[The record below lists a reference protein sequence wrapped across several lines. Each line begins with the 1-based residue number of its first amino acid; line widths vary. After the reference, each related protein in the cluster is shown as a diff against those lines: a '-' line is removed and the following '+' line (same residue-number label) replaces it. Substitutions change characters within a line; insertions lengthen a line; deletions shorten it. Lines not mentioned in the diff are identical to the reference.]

1 MLATHLSIDKIYDR
15 LPILLK
21 FWAGPISLAIYIK
34 EYNQI
39 SLLSNVLQ
47 SMSVV
52 DQSLLLDGEIVV
64 STLFL
69 CAESSYICFSFIRIT
84 HPASLLTLA
93 IYSL

>member
-1 MLATHLSIDKIYDR
+1 VLATHLSIDKLYDR

-21 FWAGPISLAIYIK
+21 FWAGPISLAIHIK

-52 DQSLLLDGEIVV
+52 DQLLLLDGEIVV

-69 CAESSYICFSFIRIT
+69 SY
-84 HPASLLTLA
+84 
-93 IYSL
+93 